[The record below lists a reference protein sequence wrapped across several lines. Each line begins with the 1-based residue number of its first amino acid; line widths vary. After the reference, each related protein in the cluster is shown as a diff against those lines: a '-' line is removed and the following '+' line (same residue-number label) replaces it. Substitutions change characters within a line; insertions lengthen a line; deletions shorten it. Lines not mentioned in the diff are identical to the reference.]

1 MKKSFL
7 LMTACIISMLACA
20 QILEVKS
27 IEQLSDAS
35 YEDARVVGVSP
46 NGDYVL
52 MSTGSYQ
59 GLKRYDIASNKMQTL
74 SKAEGAGFDAQ
85 ISKDGQEIVFAETTR
100 HADHTST
107 IKYVR
112 HNLTKKV
119 NKVMTDKSTAFASIA
134 NSNVVLTNEGGT
146 MYIHR
151 NGKSIVVAP
160 FGTEDKIYIWSSL
173 SPDQSKICYH
183 LGGKGT
189 YVCNLDGSNN
199 QLVGRDL
206 LCPQWYNNSIIIGT
220 HERDNGRFV
229 TAAAIV
235 AYNLDGAVQILTNND
250 MIATDPY
257 AADGKIVFNTMDGKT
272 YMMTVK

>member
-1 MKKSFL
+1 
-7 LMTACIISMLACA
+7 
-20 QILEVKS
+20 
-27 IEQLSDAS
+27 
-35 YEDARVVGVSP
+35 
-46 NGDYVL
+46 
-52 MSTGSYQ
+52 
-59 GLKRYDIASNKMQTL
+59 
-74 SKAEGAGFDAQ
+74 
-85 ISKDGQEIVFAETTR
+85 
-100 HADHTST
+100 
-107 IKYVR
+107 
-112 HNLTKKV
+112 
-119 NKVMTDKSTAFASIA
+119 
-134 NSNVVLTNEGGT
+134 

-206 LCPQWYNNSIIIGT
+206 LCPQWYDNNIIIGT
-220 HERDNGRFV
+220 HERDNGQFI

-235 AYNLDGAVQILTNND
+235 AYTLDGKVQILTGND

-272 YMMTVK
+272 YMMNVK

>member
-1 MKKSFL
+1 MKKTFL

-20 QILEVKS
+20 QIFEVKS
-27 IEQLSDAS
+27 IEQLKGAS
-35 YEDARVVGVSP
+35 YEDARVAGVSP
-46 NGDYVL
+46 DGKSVL
-52 MSTGSYQ
+52 MTTGSFQ
-59 GLKRYDIASNKMQTL
+59 GLKRYDIVSGKTEILSDAAS
-74 SKAEGAGFDAQ
+74 AGFDIQ
-85 ISKDGQEIVFAETTR
+85 ISRDGQKVVFEERTF
-100 HADHTST
+100 HADRTST
-107 IKYVR
+107 SKFVQAD
-112 HNLTKKV
+112 LQTKEKT
-119 NKVMTDKSTAFASIA
+119 VMAKQEAFASVA
-134 NSNVVLTNEGGT
+134 QSNVVLTNEGGT

-206 LCPQWYNNSIIIGT
+206 LCPQWYDNNIIIGT
-220 HERDNGRFV
+220 HERDNGQFI

-235 AYNLDGAVQILTNND
+235 AYTLDGKVQILTGND

-272 YMMTVK
+272 YMMNVK